1 MISPIDH
8 QMYIDGAWAASASG
22 ARLTIVSPAT
32 GKPIGTIPEGTRADA
47 QRAIAAANAATRNWS
62 RRTPF
67 DRAEALER
75 VADIIRA
82 RRDDLATTLTAEQGK
97 PLYAEAYAEVD
108 DVIQYFR
115 MAAA

>member
-1 MISPIDH
+1 LDFLSNS
-8 QMYIDGAWAASASG
+8 Y
-22 ARLTIVSPAT
+22 
-32 GKPIGTIPEGTRADA
+32 PEGTRADV
-47 QRAIAAANAATRNWS
+47 QRAIAAANVAAKSWA

-75 VADIIRA
+75 VADVIRT

-108 DVIQYFR
+108 DVVQYFR
-115 MAAA
+115 MAAAEASRIEGMLPPSIDPKSGF